1 MSEMKDIKR
10 ASRKVFKN
18 PFLREVSYM
27 FHIESSPIFESKL
40 AELKNFAES
49 QAFKVRQVGADGMWA
64 FVASKKG
71 LDVLM
76 TQSLLTVRVG
86 IDEYKNYDVF
96 KEFLIPF
103 VNGCA
108 DVLHVDQI
116 DNLVILK
123 TNKFELKRDNEVA
136 KRLTIEQYC
145 ESLFSPSFLFAYA
158 DKGVLRSARGLKVSA
173 QDKVAVSD
181 EALKVELLVGCLDT
195 TAFKVGEMKE
205 KIDNANDALFDMWS
219 YAISKTMKDVLQKE
233 VE

>member
-18 PFLREVSYM
+18 PFLRDISYM
-27 FHIESSPIFESKL
+27 FHIESSPTFESKL
-40 AELKNFAES
+40 AELENFAKGQS
-49 QAFKVRQVGADGMWA
+49 FKVRQVGSDGMWA

-71 LDVLM
+71 LDILI

-103 VNGCA
+103 VSGCA
-108 DVLHVDQI
+108 NVLNVNQI
-116 DNLVILK
+116 DDLVILK

-136 KRLTIEQYC
+136 KQLPVEQYC
-145 ESLFSPSFLFAYA
+145 ESLFSSSFLSAYA
-158 DKGVLRSARGLKVSA
+158 DKGVLRNARGLKVSA
-173 QDKVAVSD
+173 QYTASVSD

-195 TAFKVGEMKE
+195 TAFKVAEMKE
-205 KIDNANDALFDMWS
+205 KITNANDALFDMWS
-219 YAISKTMKDVLQKE
+219 YAISKTMKDVLKKE